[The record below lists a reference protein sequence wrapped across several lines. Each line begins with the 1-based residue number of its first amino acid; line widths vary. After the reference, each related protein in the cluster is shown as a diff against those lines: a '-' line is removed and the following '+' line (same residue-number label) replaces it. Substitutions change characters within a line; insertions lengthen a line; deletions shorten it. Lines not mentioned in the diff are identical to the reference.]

1 MIAFLMLLL
10 FCCCVGKSTAFVC
23 PGARTLKH
31 SQNVQRF
38 RVNALFAAERDD
50 DLADLKTRTTVLE
63 TKSLAVEKSYERLE
77 CTLLQIIN
85 KMDTN
90 FQESNAKMDRQFQE
104 TNTKMDRQ
112 FQETNAKIDRQFQ
125 ESNAKMDR
133 FEIKMDTKVD
143 KLEIKMDTKM
153 DKLEMKMD
161 NKFNESN
168 TKMDKLEKSM
178 ITKIDKLE
186 TSAQTI
192 PVLITALVVTGGM
205 KGLAEVLGLF
215 K

>member
-1 MIAFLMLLL
+1 MIALLMLLL
-10 FCCCVGKSTAFVC
+10 LCCCVGESTAFVC
-23 PGARTLKH
+23 PGVRTLKH
-31 SQNVQRF
+31 SQNMQRF
-38 RVNALFAAERDD
+38 RVIALFAAETDDD

-63 TKSLAVEKSYERLE
+63 TQSLAVEKSYERLE

-90 FQESNAKMDRQFQE
+90 FQETNAKMDRQFQE
-104 TNTKMDRQ
+104 TN
-112 FQETNAKIDRQFQ
+112 AKTDRQFQ

-133 FEIKMDTKVD
+133 FEIKVDNNFQESNNKVD
-143 KLEIKMDTKM
+143 KLEIKMDTKV

-168 TKMDKLEKSM
+168 AKMDKLEKTM

-186 TSAQTI
+186 TSTQSI